1 MSDFHNGGWRK
12 IETYRLAERREEEK
26 RINGG
31 WVGYE
36 RIGKIGSRQM
46 SKQVKFDIFLSQ
58 SFISRY
64 LDGWGV
70 DTSYYRLCCSRIY
83 IVRDVNNIMLASSL
97 SAFLSFSALFGFF
110 RLSRMYVILY
120 RWSICASQA
129 TRPLVSPLRTWL
141 ARAPRRTTSPHDSC
155 KSGHINIFHS
165 YVL

>member
-1 MSDFHNGGWRK
+1 M
-12 IETYRLAERREEEK
+12 
-26 RINGG
+26 
-31 WVGYE
+31 GYE

-110 RLSRMYVILY
+110 SAKSNVCNSLPMVNMCVTSNPSLGLSSSYL
-120 RWSICASQA
+120 
-129 TRPLVSPLRTWL
+129 
-141 ARAPRRTTSPHDSC
+141 TSEST
-155 KSGHINIFHS
+155 
-165 YVL
+165 